1 MGKGLHGS
9 PVFMMWGITL
19 ILVSSVAAQ
28 VTANEPEVHCGESH
42 DFPPVSD
49 TSPSF
54 LADMKAEQVAGT
66 HMINISW
73 AINIDGSIQYLTGT
87 RIVMD
92 FSIYLCTY
100 NPPLNE
106 TTSTSQKWFHYL
118 VKASPG
124 YYSIQVANLPLPP
137 TNSGLSYIYKEVTI
151 HSTTNRRTSPKPPE
165 VKGRTSPKLTEVP
178 RIMMIAET
186 PTPEPKAPSSRTVA
200 AIFGGLACLMILTS
214 CIIFLCCNL
223 SQRSY
228 GTNLTTALRFK
239 RLPTSPTV
247 PVSVLMVYPAENLA
261 FQRAVLALAEFLQ
274 WHGGCSVAIDMWQQ
288 GKIAE
293 LGPMRWLAEQAKAAE
308 QVLIIAPQPCDS
320 PPNSSSP
327 GPSIPAAAHDLY
339 PLILNMVASHAKS
352 ATELAQ
358 FWVVQMGE
366 QQDKR
371 LANLPLELG
380 ACKSF
385 CLMKDLN
392 KLCQSLYTQ
401 RQDDKKNTLD
411 LFFRPGIAY
420 SEKDTV
426 KLRETVEKLSGHQPS
441 ISSEPQPLKSV
452 ISV

>member
-1 MGKGLHGS
+1 MLKITNHS
-9 PVFMMWGITL
+9 FPV
-19 ILVSSVAAQ
+19 
-28 VTANEPEVHCGESH
+28 
-42 DFPPVSD
+42 
-49 TSPSF
+49 
-54 LADMKAEQVAGT
+54 
-66 HMINISW
+66 
-73 AINIDGSIQYLTGT
+73 
-87 RIVMD
+87 
-92 FSIYLCTY
+92 
-100 NPPLNE
+100 
-106 TTSTSQKWFHYL
+106 
-118 VKASPG
+118 
-124 YYSIQVANLPLPP
+124 
-137 TNSGLSYIYKEVTI
+137 
-151 HSTTNRRTSPKPPE
+151 
-165 VKGRTSPKLTEVP
+165 
-178 RIMMIAET
+178 
-186 PTPEPKAPSSRTVA
+186 
-200 AIFGGLACLMILTS
+200 
-214 CIIFLCCNL
+214 CCNL

-308 QVLIIAPQPCDS
+308 QVLIIAPQVVTVKLYVKNGVRNDGVHATEYFSSLLFFSQPCHS